1 MTKKELLG
9 HLYDVF
15 KSVSDFADGILQ
27 IEYVNVF
34 DLIVDTAKKDVNAL
48 EKTQRLKC
56 MLAHLDNILPK
67 PDVVL
72 IEYQMVQN
80 DTSRS
85 ISNQIMYHYCDHVD
99 FKMGHKSGDIGYA
112 LKGYPLKPVTLEKT
126 NTIVNL
132 VGPSLKNEYGFC
144 EEGQYHNFISKY
156 TNYIANKKHTTF
168 NFRWFL
174 DKNNLSSEFKKMKD
188 TELYDMADAFMMI
201 YGWLKKNKML

>member
-1 MTKKELLG
+1 MIILGFDSAVKKLGVCCVRFDDQWLSKIEGQIDKVRSFEKLTNEISTMTKKELLG

-112 LKGYPLKPVTLEKT
+112 LKDIHL
-126 NTIVNL
+126 NL
-132 VGPSLKNEYGFC
+132 
-144 EEGQYHNFISKY
+144 
-156 TNYIANKKHTTF
+156 
-168 NFRWFL
+168 
-174 DKNNLSSEFKKMKD
+174 
-188 TELYDMADAFMMI
+188 
-201 YGWLKKNKML
+201 